1 MIESLSERMTPLEVD
16 EAPLEVPRG
25 ETRGAHWLKPELVAE
40 IAFTEFTTDGIL
52 RHPSFIAL
60 REDKPAREVVRE
72 KPVHLPKSE
81 KKSERATAESFGVKI
96 SNPDR
101 VIYPGDNLTKGDLA
115 DYYAAIEALM
125 MVDTA
130 RRPISLI
137 RCPQGRAKHCFFQKH
152 DSGTMGEA
160 VKHVPIKEKD
170 GEVQDYLYVEDAKGL
185 LACVQMGT
193 IEFHGW
199 GSRIKP
205 LEKPDRLVFDLD
217 PDVGLDFAAVRSAA
231 VKLRALLSDLGLK
244 SFPAAHRRQGH
255 PCRRAARSLGRR
267 GRRSRI
273 SPSASRAPRP
283 RPSPS
288 ASPPISART
297 SARAASSSTGCA
309 TSAARPR

>member
-1 MIESLSERMTPLEVD
+1 M
-16 EAPLEVPRG
+16 
-25 ETRGAHWLKPELVAE
+25 
-40 IAFTEFTTDGIL
+40 
-52 RHPSFIAL
+52 
-60 REDKPAREVVRE
+60 
-72 KPVHLPKSE
+72 
-81 KKSERATAESFGVKI
+81 KI

-170 GEVQDYLYVEDAKGL
+170 GDVQDYLYVEDAKGV

-199 GSRIKP
+199 GSRVDKI
-205 LEKPDRLVFDLD
+205 ENPDRLVFDLD

-244 SFPAAHRRQGH
+244 SFPLLTGGKGIHVVVPLDRVCQVAAGQGF
-255 PCRRAARSLGRR
+255 RRALLACR
-267 GRRSRI
+267 GRG
-273 SPSASRAPRP
+273 RARAFHCQYPQE
-283 RPSPS
+283 S
-288 ASPPISART
+288 SARGEY
-297 SARAASSSTGCA
+297 SSTGCA